1 MVVSGWWLVI
11 VATSHQ
17 PPIPIMAKR
26 VIMPAL
32 GMAQESGL
40 IVTWLKNEGEMVQVG
55 EPLLEIETD
64 KTTAELEAEATGVL
78 THITAFA
85 GDNVPVATTIAWIL
99 APGEAVPGEIEGTR
113 RREEEENEGISAPQS
128 SPPLPLA
135 VSPVAA
141 RMAQEHNLNLDLV
154 KPEGGKVSKQD
165 VLAYLARAGEQGG
178 SEERRAKGEGRK
190 LASRPSLLALHA
202 LLLPA
207 SPKARRLAAE
217 RGYDLAQ
224 ISGSGPDGAVLTA
237 DVLAYQPPLASP
249 SALSQSWRVM
259 AQRLSQSWQSV
270 PHFYLTRE
278 VDATALLQWQTVA
291 RKKREK
297 ITLTD
302 LLIKAVAAALGQ
314 HPRLNA
320 YWIDDDIQLNDEINV
335 GIAVAIEDGLLVPVI
350 HNADGLSVADISLTR
365 QAIVSRTLA
374 GKLKVSDLQGGTFT
388 ISNLGMYGIDA
399 FSAIV
404 NPPQAA
410 ILAVGKIADRVV
422 PINGE
427 VAIRPMMVLTLSLD
441 HRVVD
446 GARGAQ
452 FMDSLVSYLEEPLN
466 IL

>member
-1 MVVSGWWLVI
+1 
-11 VATSHQ
+11 
-17 PPIPIMAKR
+17 MAKR

-165 VLAYLARAGEQGG
+165 VLAYLARAGEQGE
-178 SEERRAKGEGRK
+178 SEGRRGKGEERK

-278 VDATALLQWQTVA
+278 VDATALLHWQSVA
-291 RKKREK
+291 QKKTEK
-297 ITLTD
+297 LTITD
-302 LLIKAVAAALGQ
+302 LLVKAVAAALGQ

-427 VAIRPMMVLTLSLD
+427 VTIRPMLVLTLSLD

>member
-1 MVVSGWWLVI
+1 
-11 VATSHQ
+11 
-17 PPIPIMAKR
+17 MAKR

-40 IVTWLKNEGEMVQVG
+40 IVAWLKKEGEMVQAG

-64 KTTAELEAEATGVL
+64 KTTAELEAEATGIL

-85 GDNVPVATTIAWIL
+85 GDSVPVATTIAWIL
-99 APGEAVPGEIEGTR
+99 APGEALPGEIEGMR
-113 RREEEENEGISAPQS
+113 RREEEENEQVSAPQS
-128 SPPLPLA
+128 SPPLPLS

-141 RMAQEHNLNLDLV
+141 RMVQEYNLNLSLV

-165 VLAYLARAGEQGG
+165 VLAYLAKAGERGR

-190 LASRPSLLALHA
+190 ERKLASRLSPLAPRV

-207 SPKARRLAAE
+207 SPKARRLAVE

-237 DVLAYQPPLASP
+237 DVLAYQPSPAPRPSPLAP
-249 SALSQSWRVM
+249 SSTISQSWRVM

-278 VDATALLQWQTVA
+278 VDATALLHWQTVA
-291 RKKREK
+291 RKKTAEK
-297 ITLTD
+297 ITITD
-302 LLIKAVAAALGQ
+302 LIVKAVAAALGQ

-320 YWIDDDIQLNDEINV
+320 YWIDDEIQLNDNINV
-335 GIAVAIEDGLLVPVI
+335 GVAVATEDGLLVPVI
-350 HNADGLSVADISLTR
+350 HNADGLSVADISLKR

-374 GKLKVSDLQGGTFT
+374 GKLKLNDLQGGTFT

-427 VAIRPMMVLTLSLD
+427 VAVRPMMVLTLSLD

>member
-1 MVVSGWWLVI
+1 
-11 VATSHQ
+11 
-17 PPIPIMAKR
+17 
-26 VIMPAL
+26 
-32 GMAQESGL
+32 
-40 IVTWLKNEGEMVQVG
+40 
-55 EPLLEIETD
+55 
-64 KTTAELEAEATGVL
+64 
-78 THITAFA
+78 
-85 GDNVPVATTIAWIL
+85 
-99 APGEAVPGEIEGTR
+99 
-113 RREEEENEGISAPQS
+113 
-128 SPPLPLA
+128 
-135 VSPVAA
+135 VAA
-141 RMAQEHNLNLDLV
+141 RIVQEHNLNLGLV

-165 VLAYLARAGEQGG
+165 VLAYLERAGEQGPIQG
-178 SEERRAKGEGRK
+178 NGMR
-190 LASRPSLLALHA
+190 
-202 LLLPA
+202 LLPA
-207 SPKARRLAAE
+207 SPMARRLAAE

-224 ISGSGPDGAVLTA
+224 ISGSGLDGAVLTA
-237 DVLAYQPPLASP
+237 DVLAYQPPISSRQSP
-249 SALSQSWRVM
+249 VSSSLSQSWRVM
-259 AQRLSQSWQSV
+259 AQRLSESWHSV

-278 VDATALLQWQTVA
+278 VDATALLHWQSVA
-291 RKKREK
+291 QKKTEK
-297 ITLTD
+297 LTITD
-302 LLIKAVAAALGQ
+302 LLVKAVAAALGQ

-427 VAIRPMMVLTLSLD
+427 VTIRPMLVLTLSLD